1 MLGCSSRGIC
11 LYSLAT
17 VGILA
22 LDLLLLSV
30 SIANQLGFR
39 LTLGYR
45 RERLRIPTVRPW
57 RHSVW
62 LR

>member
-57 RHSVW
+57 RHPVW

>member
-1 MLGCSSRGIC
+1 MLGCSTRGIC

-45 RERLRIPTVRPW
+45 REHLRTPTVRPW
-57 RHSVW
+57 RHSVS

>member
-39 LTLGYR
+39 LTLRYR